1 MKVTNIAEAP
11 KPFLWATENSSWP
24 PNPDRLYVTQ
34 LFAPPMQRRLMI
46 DHYDEIE
53 NDVIDYYYRIL
64 GSAVHSVIE
73 QAAKDRIGISTEVR
87 VAMPKEW
94 FGIQITGRIDWID
107 YIESILA
114 DIKTASAAIA
124 GRGVKDDWV
133 YQGNIYRYML
143 YRIHGYKAE
152 NLRVYPLYRDWSGAK
167 AGHDHPL
174 SPYGDIEIPIW
185 SIKKT
190 HAFIE
195 KCVADHMAKTVRF
208 CTDEERWKTPD
219 SYAVKKKGAAKAVA
233 ATTMVDGERVPIPTK
248 EMAIDI
254 MNSKKNSKELSI
266 EFRPGGC
273 RRCDGYCDVR
283 DVCKKVN
290 KAQWAKDKKETTDE
304 N

>member
-24 PNPDRLYVTQ
+24 PNADRLYVTQ

-46 DHYDEIE
+46 DYYDEIE

-64 GSAVHSVIE
+64 GTAVHSVIE

-107 YIESILA
+107 YIDSILA

-124 GRGVKDDWV
+124 GRGVKDDWI

-143 YRIHGYKAE
+143 YRIHGWKAE
-152 NLRVYPLYRDWSGAK
+152 NLRIYPLYRDWSGAK
-167 AGHDHPL
+167 AGHDHPI

-190 HAFIE
+190 HEFIE
-195 KCVADHMAKTVRF
+195 KCVADHMAKKVRF
-208 CTDEERWKTPD
+208 CSDEERWKTPD

-233 ATTMVDGERVPIPTK
+233 ATTMIEGQRVPIPTK
-248 EMAIDI
+248 ELATEI
-254 MNSKKNSKELSI
+254 MNSKKNAKELSV

-273 RRCDGYCDVR
+273 RRCSGYCDVR

-290 KAQWAKDKKETTDE
+290 KAQWDKDEKETKNE
-304 N
+304 S